1 MRLCICGLNFTAIQL
16 NKTGKCK
23 GRSFLWKDDI
33 CPYVEA
39 MILKIRNT
47 LIFPLLSAQAR

>member
-1 MRLCICGLNFTAIQL
+1 MRLCICGFHFTAIQL

-23 GRSFLWKDDI
+23 GRRFLWKDDI

-39 MILKIRNT
+39 MILKLET
-47 LIFPLLSAQAR
+47 H